1 MNTTQTTIRI
11 RLLGYCFVQL
21 NIKIFSN
28 RNSKIEIAF
37 KRRTEAKN
45 HEGEIN
51 HEYCKIASTMQKN
64 EFGKKKNKIIGFSLT
79 FS

>member
-1 MNTTQTTIRI
+1 M
-11 RLLGYCFVQL
+11 QL
-21 NIKIFSN
+21 NIKICSN

-64 EFGKKKNKIIGFSLT
+64 EFGKKENKIIGFSLT